1 MLIYILKRHG
11 LVTINILLV
20 KDTIRVIFYIWQR
33 NNLLPIF
40 LCGVLW
46 GKMGECGEGIYRE
59 KEQFLPPFCQVKS
72 RVFAILIQCQTQH
85 NHLLCLAGESKTPRI
100 SPFKAPYSDE
110 TSSRV

>member
-40 LCGVLW
+40 LCGTLW
-46 GKMGECGEGIYRE
+46 GKMEECGEMWGEDRSKIY
-59 KEQFLPPFCQVKS
+59 PPFVK
-72 RVFAILIQCQTQH
+72 
-85 NHLLCLAGESKTPRI
+85 
-100 SPFKAPYSDE
+100 
-110 TSSRV
+110 

>member
-40 LCGVLW
+40 FMWSVVGKNGGVW
-46 GKMGECGEGIYRE
+46 GEKRE
-59 KEQFLPPFCQVKS
+59 
-72 RVFAILIQCQTQH
+72 R
-85 NHLLCLAGESKTPRI
+85 
-100 SPFKAPYSDE
+100 
-110 TSSRV
+110 